1 MVAEHLAKLLQ
12 DVGYSCQVNHYSV
25 WENYSHPP
33 AADLILQLLPAYTEA
48 ETRCPVINI
57 KPLLADL
64 NHPLT
69 IDNILTHMQ
78 ANYSSWLAGS
88 QNKYMSL

>member
-12 DVGYSCQVNHYSV
+12 DVGYSCQVNHHSV

-78 ANYSSWLAGS
+78 ANYPSWLAGS